1 MWKGYTVN
9 LTNDFERDYN
19 IHLSLIDNNQQEY
32 EGYIHIN
39 MCSYAINKDN
49 LELMLD
55 RIFIDQNVDS
65 QLSFVENNSIMIISS
80 NELNFSFSITR
91 T

>member
-9 LTNDFERDYN
+9 LTNNLERVND
-19 IHLSLIDNNQQEY
+19 IHLSLMDNNQQEY

-39 MCSYAINKDN
+39 MCSYAINKDA
-49 LELMLD
+49 LASMLD
-55 RIFIDQNVDS
+55 GIFMDQDVDS
-65 QLSFVENNSIMIISS
+65 QVSFAENNSIMIISS

-91 T
+91 S